1 MMGYYAGDRG
11 FFAVLRSM
19 GSAAAGMIAG
29 VGGGLSR
36 VIGGIGRRGTS
47 TAIQRASGVASGIM
61 RQTTGAIVRHPVLS
75 AAGAAGALAV
85 GAEGVHLMG
94 RGGHRQSARHL
105 HALAMGRRRA
115 KPRMNVTNVHALRR
129 ALRRT
134 HGFAK
139 LAMRTIHLV
148 HPKKHARFGGFKKRR
163 QKPACWK
170 SARSAEPRNRGCVKS
185 ADAVL
190 TAGRATATARTRRVV
205 MSRTA
210 SNFYPT
216 HR

>member
-1 MMGYYAGDRG
+1 MGYYTGDPG
-11 FFAVLRSM
+11 FFSVLRGI
-19 GSAAAGMIAG
+19 GSAAAGMIPG

-36 VIGGIGRRGTS
+36 VIGGLGRRGAS
-47 TAIQRASGVASGIM
+47 TAIQRVAGVSSGIM
-61 RQTTGAIVRHPVLS
+61 RATTGAIVRHPVLS
-75 AAGAAGALAV
+75 AAGAAGALAM
-85 GAEGVHLMG
+85 GGEAVHLMG

-163 QKPACWK
+163 HKA
-170 SARSAEPRNRGCVKS
+170 A
-185 ADAVL
+185 
-190 TAGRATATARTRRVV
+190 
-205 MSRTA
+205 
-210 SNFYPT
+210 
-216 HR
+216 